1 MNRPLRI
8 IPIPRK
14 EPDLKLLAQALIALV
29 EERRQKEDQE
39 AKPSAEA
46 QPTQSKGAAP

>member
-1 MNRPLRI
+1 MKHRLRI

-29 EERRQKEDQE
+29 EEQRQKQQE
-39 AKPSAEA
+39 RDKSR
-46 QPTQSKGAAP
+46 PTTPKEKRDA

>member
-1 MNRPLRI
+1 MKDRTLRI

-29 EERRQKEDQE
+29 EEQRQKQQASPEQP
-39 AKPSAEA
+39 KPRSLKEK
-46 QPTQSKGAAP
+46 PHG

>member
-29 EERRQKEDQE
+29 EERRAREQETEKPKKPKEEDR
-39 AKPSAEA
+39 A
-46 QPTQSKGAAP
+46 

>member
-29 EERRQKEDQE
+29 EERRAKEQE
-39 AKPSAEA
+39 TPKAKKQEEKDRA
-46 QPTQSKGAAP
+46 